1 MADGRLRF
9 WRAVGLATAVGLAL
23 RLLFG
28 LSYWTGKPLTRD
40 EREYLSL
47 ARSIAAGDGV
57 VYDAA
62 FTGSSTAPFS
72 RAPAYPA
79 FLALVG
85 GGRAPVEE
93 VPVPVKIAQAIVGM
107 AGIVLVALFARRIG
121 GPAAGVAGAWLAAAY
136 PPLVWI
142 SAYAF
147 SEALFWPMGLAAAW
161 YFSCAVAPEADRP
174 AARLFAVGLLAG
186 AAVLVRPAMLLF
198 LLLAAVWLLW
208 RRRAVG
214 LTIALACGAMLVV
227 LPWTARNYTRFHRVV
242 LVAAEGGVTFW
253 TGNHPLARGEGDFAS
268 NPDIHVAS
276 EALAASHP
284 AATQEELESIYYRDA
299 LHWIGAHPLAWLGLE
314 VRKVFYLIVPIGP
327 SYTLH
332 NAAYRWASVCA
343 YGLFLPLGVIGF
355 LRAGARSSAAPGLWL
370 LVGSSVLVSLLFFP
384 QERFRIPIVDPALVI
399 GAALFASGLAGR
411 LAAGAGHRRSV

>member
-1 MADGRLRF
+1 MPDGRLRF
-9 WRAVGLATAVGLAL
+9 WRAVGLAAAVGLAL

-62 FTGSSTAPFS
+62 FSGSSTAPFS
-72 RAPAYPA
+72 RAPGYPA
-79 FLALVG
+79 FLALVVGRG
-85 GGRAPVEE
+85 GGSASADT
-93 VPVPVKIAQAIVGM
+93 VPAPVKIAQAFVAL
-107 AGIVLVALFARRIG
+107 AGIILVALFARRIG

-174 AARLFAVGLLAG
+174 AARMFAVGLLAG
-186 AAVLVRPAMLLF
+186 AAVLVRPAMLVF
-198 LLLAAVWLLW
+198 LLLAAAWLLW
-208 RRRAVG
+208 RRRTVG
-214 LTIALACGAMLVV
+214 LTVVLACGAMLVV

-253 TGNHPLARGEGDFAS
+253 TGNHPLALGEGDFAS
-268 NPDIHVAS
+268 NPDIHLAS
-276 EALAASHP
+276 EALAAAHP
-284 AATQEELESIYYRDA
+284 GATQEELESIYYRDA
-299 LHWIGAHPLAWLGLE
+299 LHWIGAHPLAWVGLE

-355 LRAGARSSAAPGLWL
+355 MRAGARSGAAPGLWL
-370 LVGSSVLVSLLFFP
+370 LVASSVLVSLLFFP

-399 GAALFASGLAGR
+399 GASL
-411 LAAGAGHRRSV
+411 LAAGAGHRRSA